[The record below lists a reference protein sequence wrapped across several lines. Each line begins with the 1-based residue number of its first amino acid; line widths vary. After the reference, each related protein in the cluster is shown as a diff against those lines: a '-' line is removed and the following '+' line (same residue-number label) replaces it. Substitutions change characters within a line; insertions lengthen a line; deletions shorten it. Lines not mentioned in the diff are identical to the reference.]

1 MRPSPAKPLPTLNT
15 HTYPKTSSLTIPR
28 RYKLAG
34 TFLVLTVGLIH
45 LTAAPDHLEEA
56 PYIGVLFVANFAG
69 AIVAGAG
76 LYKEWLWGWWL
87 GVLVA
92 GGAFVIFIVSR
103 LVALPGYDEHVGMWV
118 GDSLGDYLGLPS
130 LIVEGCFVIVAAV
143 AISRFLRS
151 RTYLTQSR

>member
-34 TFLVLTVGLIH
+34 TFLILTVGLIH

-92 GGAFVIFIVSR
+92 GGAFVMFIVSR